1 LKEKN
6 YSKKYQFFQMS
17 DIKPCSKKPDWNWK
31 IGEPHVSQ
39 VGENY
44 IQRTYFDCGEYF
56 WDGEFNVVKF
66 PKGMSLYHGSSTLVN
81 ANVEYPVGKYFYDP
95 VPFGTDAPDLRS
107 QAVRNDNIPY
117 QASKFISV
125 DPSYYADP
133 QTAVIYSATKGGG
146 EVCGDKCIFAYKLR
160 QDTVFYLMDD
170 GYNIAKLL
178 SAAEIPDDVKRN
190 LSNMFVI
197 EDPNPRRRLSEN
209 PLNRFSY
216 DTRRDSRVEWDIPF
230 AGFMCREIIPKLG
243 YAGMAAPIQYRGSL
257 DRLFHLEFI
266 FCNAT
271 KYLERDLESSF
282 DWQKKSTLA
291 IPSETK
297 KLLDTFKRFKTI
309 NVNVHGGNLYEH
321 TVWILLNYE
330 ENVRVT
336 DIPDDFKFLGALAAL
351 FHDIGKMD
359 VQDELNKQIFA
370 TKQNNF
376 VYYSLP
382 KHPFYGS
389 EMLLGRKELYTWP
402 KVFDLA
408 DLEPSGVIDLS
419 KIIVEAS
426 SSVDQDV
433 TDLELVVRILA
444 FLVLYH
450 WEFGVEVV
458 EKINRG
464 DDPLRILNTFIRAK
478 WSDYKTFF
486 REESLSLD
494 DFKNLL
500 RVLILMSAADV
511 AGFSSYGKGRFA
523 RGTIATLPN
532 ERSRYFPFIKNVP
545 QKYRGSNLFTTSNF
559 LTIATDASEAVK
571 NMTSIPS

>member
-1 LKEKN
+1 
-6 YSKKYQFFQMS
+6 MS

-31 IGEPHVSQ
+31 KGEPHISQ
-39 VGENY
+39 VGDNY

-66 PKGMSLYHGSSTLVN
+66 PKGMSLYHGSAALVN
-81 ANVEYPVGKYFYDP
+81 ANVEYPVGKHFYDP
-95 VPFGTDAPDLRS
+95 VAFGTPAPDLRS
-107 QAVRNDNIPY
+107 QAVRNDNVPY

-133 QTAVIYSATKGGG
+133 ETAAIYSATKGGG

-160 QDTVFYLMDD
+160 RDVVFYLMDD

-178 SAAEIPDDVKRN
+178 SAAEIPDDVKQN
-190 LSNMFVI
+190 LVKMFDI
-197 EDPNPRRRLSEN
+197 EDPNPRRVLSEN
-209 PLNRFSY
+209 PLKRFSY
-216 DTRRDSRVEWDIPF
+216 DTRRDSRVVWDIPF
-230 AGFMCREIIPKLG
+230 AGFMCREIIPKMG
-243 YAGMAAPIQYRGSL
+243 YAGMAAPIQYRGFPSET
-257 DRLFHLEFI
+257 FHLEFI

-351 FHDIGKMD
+351 FHDIGKMA

-382 KHPFYGS
+382 KHPSYGS
-389 EMLLGRKELYTWP
+389 EMLLGTKELYTWP

-408 DLEPSGVIDLS
+408 AFEPSGGIDLP
-419 KIIVEAS
+419 KIIIEAS

-433 TDLELVVRILA
+433 SDLDRVVKMLA

-458 EKINRG
+458 EKINEG
-464 DDPLRILNTFIRAK
+464 GDPLRILNTFIRGK
-478 WSDYKTFF
+478 WSDYETFF
-486 REESLSLD
+486 RESLSLD
-494 DFKNLL
+494 NFKNLL
-500 RVLILMSAADV
+500 RVLILISAADV
-511 AGFSSYGKGRFA
+511 AGFSSYGKGRLN
-523 RGTIATLPN
+523 RGTLATLPN

-545 QKYRGSNLFTTSNF
+545 QKYRGSTLFTASNF
-559 LTIATDASEAVK
+559 LTIATEASEAVK